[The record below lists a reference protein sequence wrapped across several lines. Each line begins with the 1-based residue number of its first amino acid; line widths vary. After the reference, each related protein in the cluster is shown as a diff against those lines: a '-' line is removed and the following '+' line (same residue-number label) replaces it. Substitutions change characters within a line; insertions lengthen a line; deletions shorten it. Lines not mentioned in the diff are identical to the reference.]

1 MKLEMITGCICD
13 SMTIDGKEL
22 SAMNDS
28 EQRILVNKICDW
40 LKHNSEL
47 SQLLQY
53 VLDYHGTY
61 ESLGSCEQCG
71 DFIDKY
77 TLEI

>member
-28 EQRILVNKICDW
+28 EKRIVLNKVCDW
-40 LKHNSEL
+40 LKHKAEL

-61 ESLGSCEQCG
+61 ESLGNCEQYV

>member
-13 SMTIDGKEL
+13 SITIDGKEL
-22 SAMNDS
+22 SAMNDFKK
-28 EQRILVNKICDW
+28 RIVLNKVCDW
-40 LKHNSEL
+40 LKHNAEL
-47 SQLLQY
+47 SQLLKY
-53 VLDYHGTY
+53 VLDYHGEY

>member
-13 SMTIDGKEL
+13 SITIDGKEL
-22 SAMNDS
+22 SAMNDY
-28 EQRILVNKICDW
+28 EKRIISNKVCDW
-40 LKHNSEL
+40 LKHNAEL

-61 ESLGSCEQCG
+61 ESLGDCEQCG

>member
-28 EQRILVNKICDW
+28 KKRIILNKVCDW
-40 LKHNSEL
+40 LKHNAEL
-47 SQLLQY
+47 SKLLKY
-53 VLDYHGTY
+53 ILDYHGEY